1 MKLKKGDKVKV
12 MAGKDRGR
20 DGMIEKVY
28 QKQNTALILGINQY
42 KKHVKKSEKVPQGG
56 VVDLP
61 RPIDIS
67 KLALLCVKCGVITRV
82 GYEVREDKKQRICR
96 KCKEK
101 V

>member
-56 VVDLP
+56 VVNLP

>member
-12 MAGKDRGR
+12 MGGKDRGR
-20 DGMIEKVY
+20 DGVIEKVY

-56 VVDLP
+56 MVNLP

-67 KLALLCVKCGVITRV
+67 KLALLCSRCGVITRV
-82 GYEVREDKKQRICR
+82 GYSIIKHKKQRICR

-101 V
+101 I

>member
-67 KLALLCVKCGVITRV
+67 KLALLCVKCGAITRV